1 MDLSKP
7 KPKKAHPETCNDQE
21 SDAAERCRVTET
33 KAPADNDRDQH
44 PRQDVQPKEK
54 QDPPV
59 TPNKSRSKTA
69 ATASSS
75 PPARGGMSMPSQIMI
90 MRMPPSVSLSSEDK
104 ELLRTADPLPPV
116 TRETLSELDLDRI
129 MRNIHLRTDANFE
142 TDLHFKPDLD
152 GEKGLRKRAAADRY
166 WSAVHIEIM
175 AHAISTLNGESVE
188 LEVVPV
194 SQLARIEGD
203 WFQPRLPWMFETL
216 QDILKTLVPER
227 DHACVAQN
235 LDVRLLMQQIR
246 KGVLDLARLARWLAE
261 LLKMHCAPMRD
272 QDADRMVT
280 EISQGYDTHDM
291 GKVVDGL
298 RTLFG
303 LLEMMKLVS
312 CRGQPAR
319 KRRYDDVTDDG
330 RTSQTIKFGHSASR
344 WWKIR
349 SRFSRTTFS
358 GGWRR
363 ASSRRTT
370 RGRGISAFPNRSRI
384 CHERR
389 KTELSSHLRCC
400 CEGCVNFC
408 CSLTSQLV
416 TRRLSNSTCIVC
428 GSYV

>member
-21 SDAAERCRVTET
+21 SDTADRCRVTEP
-33 KAPADNDRDQH
+33 KSPSDNDRDHH
-44 PRQDVQPKEK
+44 PRQDAQSKEK
-54 QDPPV
+54 QDPNV
-59 TPNKSRSKTA
+59 TASKTRPTTA
-69 ATASSS
+69 AAASSS
-75 PPARGGMSMPSQIMI
+75 LPVRGGSFMPSQIMI
-90 MRMPPSVSLSSEDK
+90 MRMPPSVSLLSEDK
-104 ELLRTADPLPPV
+104 QLLRTADPLPPV

-166 WSAVHIEIM
+166 WSAVQIEIM
-175 AHAISTLNGESVE
+175 AHATSTRNGETVE

-194 SQLARIEGD
+194 SQLSRIDGD

-216 QDILKTLVPER
+216 QDILRTLVPER

-246 KGVLDLARLARWLAE
+246 KGVLDLARLAKWLAE

-272 QDADRMVT
+272 QEADRMVS
-280 EISQGYDTHDM
+280 EISEGYNSHNM

-312 CRGQPAR
+312 L
-319 KRRYDDVTDDG
+319 
-330 RTSQTIKFGHSASR
+330 
-344 WWKIR
+344 
-349 SRFSRTTFS
+349 
-358 GGWRR
+358 R
-363 ASSRRTT
+363 A
-370 RGRGISAFPNRSRI
+370 G
-384 CHERR
+384 
-389 KTELSSHLRCC
+389 
-400 CEGCVNFC
+400 
-408 CSLTSQLV
+408 
-416 TRRLSNSTCIVC
+416 
-428 GSYV
+428 